1 MDNGSE
7 GARFALLH
15 NLKTGNI
22 VIDMMMSLIVCGMVN
37 WLMSSNPTATI
48 TRWKR
53 KFLGAGRTSA
63 ITLNSCETRTYHGRQ
78 HVERSPTFV
87 AVINYIR
94 DSVASGEH
102 VGLTELCES
111 FDARQPD
118 EFELY
123 DSGRNGNGENDDE
136 KNNTFVRAFY
146 LVSQSNYFYL
156 KSRPDIRYRMHT
168 TSDEGRR
175 TKNDSPSAD
184 LTKHSLIIESTSL
197 DISALQAHVDKIH
210 KDHTLEL
217 HRRCHERLHV
227 FVYEGVDSHF
237 HLKFRTYPF
246 DTTCSLDTMFF
257 DEKEDVLRQLDFF
270 VKNREWYESRGKP
283 WTFGVCTHG
292 EPGCGKTTFEK
303 ALCKR
308 LNRHMIIVDISRLQS
323 QQEADRLFFS
333 PCIAGRSIP
342 YDKRMYVF
350 PDIDRQSDLLY
361 SAEYSSKMGVA
372 PTTQNNASDCAS
384 KDVKDLAKLLSDSA
398 NQDRDFMK
406 IPSAPAHTGHTPMN
420 LSKILNILDGVPER
434 TGQIVIM
441 SANHPERLDPALTRP
456 GRIDRLLHFGKAS
469 STSTKRIVENFFNIG
484 EAFWNEMQGHEEH
497 LHEKR
502 TPAEVFQICS
512 QSKNATDAVQRIAAI
527 DE

>member
-22 VIDMMMSLIVCGMVN
+22 VIDMMMSLVVCGLVN

-48 TRWKR
+48 SRWKQR
-53 KFLGAGRTSA
+53 MLGAGRTSA
-63 ITLNSCETRTYHGRQ
+63 ITLNSCETRTYHGRA
-78 HVERSPTFV
+78 HVERSPTFI
-87 AVINYIR
+87 AVLNHIR

-102 VGLTELCES
+102 VGLSELCES
-111 FDARQPD
+111 FDARNGED
-118 EFELY
+118 ELY
-123 DSGRNGNGENDDE
+123 FDEGRRKEGNDE
-136 KNNTFVRAFY
+136 TSNTFVRAFY
-146 LVSQSNYFYL
+146 LVSQSRSFFL
-156 KSRPDIRYRMHT
+156 KSQPKVRYRMHT
-168 TSDEGRR
+168 TNDEGRR
-175 TKNDSPSAD
+175 TKNDTPETN
-184 LTKHSLIIESTSL
+184 LTKHSLIIESSSL
-197 DISALQAHVDKIH
+197 DISALQEHVDEIH
-210 KDHTLEL
+210 KNHTLEL

-257 DEKEDVLRQLDFF
+257 DDKADVLRQLDFF
-270 VKNREWYESRGKP
+270 VENRKWYESRGKP
-283 WTFGVCTHG
+283 WTFGICTHG

-333 PCIAGRSIP
+333 PCIAGRAIP
-342 YDKRMYVF
+342 YDKRVYVF

-361 SAEYSSKMGVA
+361 SAEYRAERGAA
-372 PTTQNNASDCAS
+372 PAEGKTTDEGAS
-384 KDVKDLAKLLSDSA
+384 KDVKDLAKLLSA
-398 NQDRDFMK
+398 AAEQDRDFMK
-406 IPSAPAHTGHTPMN
+406 VPAPPVSAGKTPMN
-420 LSKILNILDGVPER
+420 LSKVLNILDGVPER

-441 SANHPERLDPALTRP
+441 SANHPDRLDPALTRP

-469 STSTKRIVENFFNIG
+469 STSAKKIVENFFEIDG
-484 EAFWNEMQGHEEH
+484 TFWDDMSGHEGR
-497 LHEKR
+497 LHKKK

-512 QSKNATDAVQRIAAI
+512 QSEDATSAVQRIAAH
-527 DE
+527 D